1 MKVPTPCRNG
11 THCVRTGC
19 HFMHPWDIEADTSS
33 IPVCIKLICSL
44 IILLYVFYLL
54 TFY

>member
-11 THCVRTGC
+11 SLCARPGC
-19 HFMHPWDIEADTSS
+19 HFMHPWDMEADTSS
-33 IPVCIKLICSL
+33 IPVCIKLIISST
-44 IILLYVFYLL
+44 IYIYVFYLL